1 MALTLANGGYSTA
14 MSDYGCPGRVAHI
27 LGRNRSITKGYQS
40 RELDSALN
48 QYEVALFCF
57 KFYLVFLGASCFFF
71 QSFLLVLCV
80 S

>member
-14 MSDYGCPGRVAHI
+14 MSYYGCPGRVAHI

-48 QYEVALFCF
+48 QYDVALFCF
-57 KFYLVFLGASCFFF
+57 KFYLGFSECLVFFF
-71 QSFLLVLCV
+71 NLFC
-80 S
+80 